1 MNPKTELDIVAMDME
16 HSEHSFYALLA
27 EILDDQNWLKD
38 MLNESSNVQPVGDQ
52 RSNLISRISTAD
64 DPEKTIVA
72 DGSMP
77 QRTADDNFNIMTLH
91 HSVDEQPG
99 ITDLEETI
107 FVSSEFVSGMLSHN
121 GKSSSSNASGSE

>member
-52 RSNLISRISTAD
+52 RSKLISRISTAD

-121 GKSSSSNASGSE
+121 GKSGSSNASGSE